1 MIKSDSTIDVVHN
14 KTGNF
19 YKILDSTVIN
29 TTNAAGGDVVMIL
42 YQNQSGQLFVRDDI
56 EFRDK
61 FTIR

>member
-42 YQNQSGQLFVRDDI
+42 YQSQSGQLFVRDDI

>member
-42 YQNQSGQLFVRDDI
+42 YQSQSGQLFVRDDI
-56 EFRDK
+56 EFWDK

>member
-56 EFRDK
+56 EFWDK